1 MRLFLDSSVVLAA
14 CGRASGASRL
24 IVDLATSQGWELHTC
39 TYIINE
45 VSANVPRL
53 GAQAVGQWSLL
64 QPKLIPV
71 PDIVSF
77 PWITVFPAAK
87 DRPVLFTATAWSDVL
102 LTLDRRDFAEML
114 GTQFYALA
122 ILKPGEFLRQQRDLG
137 RWVDRP

>member
-1 MRLFLDSSVVLAA
+1 LRLFLDSSVVLAA

-24 IVDLATSQGWELHTC
+24 IVDLAASQGWELHTSA
-39 TYIINE
+39 YVINE
-45 VSANVPRL
+45 VSANVSRLGTQAAQQWTLLRPRL
-53 GAQAVGQWSLL
+53 NL
-64 QPKLIPV
+64 V

-102 LTLDRRDFAEML
+102 LTLDRRDFSDML
-114 GTQFYALA
+114 GTHFYALA

-137 RWVDRP
+137 RWLDQP

>member
-24 IVDLATSQGWELHTC
+24 IVDLAASQGYELHTSA
-39 TYIINE
+39 YVINE
-45 VSANVPRL
+45 VAANVPRL
-53 GAQAVGQWSLL
+53 GAQAAQHWPLL
-64 QPKLIPV
+64 RPRLNLV

-77 PWITVFPAAK
+77 PWIAVFPAAK

-102 LTLDRRDFAEML
+102 LTLDRRDFSDLL
-114 GTQFYALA
+114 GAQFYDLA

-137 RWVDRP
+137 RWLDQQ

>member
-1 MRLFLDSSVVLAA
+1 LRLFLDSSVVLAA

-24 IVDLATSQGWELHTC
+24 IVDLATSQGWELHTSA
-39 TYIINE
+39 YVINE
-45 VSANVPRL
+45 VSANVSRLGSQAAPQWTLIQPRL
-53 GAQAVGQWSLL
+53 N
-64 QPKLIPV
+64 PV

-102 LTLDRRDFAEML
+102 LTLDRRDFSEML

-137 RWVDRP
+137 RWLDQP

>member
-14 CGRASGASRL
+14 CGSASGGSRL
-24 IVDLATSQGWELHTC
+24 IFDVAATQGWDLHTSA
-39 TYIINE
+39 YVVNE

-53 GAQAVGQWSLL
+53 GVEAARQWTLL
-64 QPKLIPV
+64 RTGLTLV

-102 LTLDRRDFAEML
+102 LTLDRRDFSDVL
-114 GTQFYALA
+114 GTQFYSLA
-122 ILKPGEFLRQQRDLG
+122 ILKPVDFLRQQRDLG
-137 RWVDRP
+137 RWLDQG

>member
-1 MRLFLDSSVVLAA
+1 VRLFLDSSVVLAA
-14 CGRASGASRL
+14 CGRSSGASRL
-24 IVDLATSQGWELHTC
+24 IVDLAASQGWELHTSA
-39 TYIINE
+39 YVLNE
-45 VSANVPRL
+45 VSANVSRL
-53 GAQAVGQWSLL
+53 GAQAAGQWTLL
-64 QPKLIPV
+64 QPRLNPV

-102 LTLDRRDFAEML
+102 LTLDRRDFSEMI

-137 RWVDRP
+137 HWVDQP

>member
-14 CGRASGASRL
+14 CGRSNGASRL
-24 IVDLATSQGWELHTC
+24 ILDVASAQGWELHTSA
-39 TYIINE
+39 YVISE
-45 VSANVPRL
+45 VSANVSRL
-53 GAQAVGQWSLL
+53 GSQAAQQWTSLQSTL
-64 QPKLIPV
+64 KAL

-102 LTLDRRDFAEML
+102 LTLDRRDFSEML

-137 RWVDRP
+137 RWLDQP